1 MSGIDHGS
9 CRSQHQKHR
18 QKGGTHHGPVYR
30 PTQQVDIQI
39 VQKRLFHAD
48 EGKHV
53 DVPKGHDG
61 IAVRHKG
68 EQTVFHRQKCGGGH
82 HSRLQMVDQLKN
94 QPQQQSHQ
102 PHTKSF

>member
-9 CRSQHQKHR
+9 CRCQYQQRR
-18 QKGGTHHGPVYR
+18 QQGGTQHGAVYR
-30 PTQQVDIQI
+30 PAQQVDIQI
-39 VQKRLFHAD
+39 VQKRFFHAD

-53 DVPKGHDG
+53 DVPKDHDG